1 MVKVSKKLNTKN
13 NVQQKEVTK
22 YLKLQLDVLR
32 VLGLFKLSR
41 SEISHPYRF
50 QLQKI
55 YITFTYTLSTIVLTL
70 GYLCAFLKASK
81 NFSELFKSLVEIV
94 CVSTILI
101 DIILLNMK
109 NTELLKLLDLMNS
122 FDVTSRRSVF
132 NDARKYERVVF
143 VSYCVL
149 IGFAS
154 ACSFLLPFLPLSNEK
169 CEFFQQ
175 IYGFKYPQNRLPT
188 CLWIPYIDTSEPRW
202 FTLFYTIEIYTA
214 ILWIGLAI
222 TDALFYPFILLHLS
236 GQYKVLSSKLKI
248 LGRSSMCA
256 ASKWTLLKTLR
267 EKRMKRTQEI
277 FEVKKC
283 ILFHRRLL
291 SFRTLFDS
299 VMARNIQFRVIIIL
313 IITSL
318 SAYPIT
324 LLSQFDSEKNVQFIA
339 EFILIL
345 SYYYFNCSMSE
356 NLDRCNSLIGHSVY
370 QSNWYAMC
378 PEARRMMVM
387 FMRQTQRPQH
397 IRTLGGMV
405 ALGNVNFMN
414 TLKFLYNFIRFVRI
428 MK

>member
-1 MVKVSKKLNTKN
+1 M
-13 NVQQKEVTK
+13 
-22 YLKLQLDVLR
+22 
-32 VLGLFKLSR
+32 
-41 SEISHPYRF
+41 
-50 QLQKI
+50 
-55 YITFTYTLSTIVLTL
+55 
-70 GYLCAFLKASK
+70 
-81 NFSELFKSLVEIV
+81 EIV

-154 ACSFLLPFLPLSNEK
+154 AISFLLPFISLSDEK
-169 CEFFQQ
+169 YEFFQQ

-214 ILWIGLAI
+214 ILWPALAI
-222 TDALFYPFILLHLS
+222 TYALFYPFILLHLS

-248 LGRSSMCA
+248 LGRSSVCP
-256 ASKWTLLKTLR
+256 ASEIHSFPIIRKVLLNKTLR

-313 IITSL
+313 IITGL

-324 LLSQFDSEKNVQFIA
+324 LLSQFDGQKNVQFIA

-345 SYYYFNCSMSE
+345 SYYYFICSMSE
-356 NLDRCNSLIGHSVY
+356 NLDRCSSLIGHSVY

-378 PEARRMMVM
+378 PEARRMMLM

-405 ALGNVNFMN
+405 ELGNVNFMN